1 MEIAYKISK
10 PLKGL
15 FGGLGWK
22 FIISGDRKTAPP
34 PTSIAASIVLLF
46 NSVGIVFGVIVLVAS
61 IGNFLI
67 PSFAV
72 DALLAKN
79 AIYFFEHVFINAKIY
94 MAIKALY
101 ELVPEYTGKPWKT
114 PRLFAIAWAALVILV
129 QAVYF
134 RHLVQDMTMPEAE
147 LVPGQR
153 AVVICTGAVKKIL
166 IIGAEN
172 APIKVE
178 NTQSNPCIQ
187 MASSETL
194 ELDIAVDVAAYQDD
208 VLSLK
213 DSHCRVNTLHL
224 AFLRLSRAPPH
235 L

>member
-1 MEIAYKISK
+1 MFILIVRNILLSVALISHIA
-10 PLKGL
+10 PL
-15 FGGLGWK
+15 
-22 FIISGDRKTAPP
+22 
-34 PTSIAASIVLLF
+34 AS
-46 NSVGIVFGVIVLVAS
+46 VA
-61 IGNFLI
+61 
-67 PSFAV
+67 
-72 DALLAKN
+72 
-79 AIYFFEHVFINAKIY
+79 
-94 MAIKALY
+94 
-101 ELVPEYTGKPWKT
+101 
-114 PRLFAIAWAALVILV
+114 
-129 QAVYF
+129 
-134 RHLVQDMTMPEAE
+134 EAE

-187 MASSETL
+187 TASSETP
-194 ELDIAVDVAAYQDD
+194 ELDVAVDVAAYQDD

>member
-46 NSVGIVFGVIVLVAS
+46 NSVGIVFGVIILVAS

-114 PRLFAIAWAALVILV
+114 PRLFAIAWAAVVILV
-129 QAVYF
+129 QAVYSL
-134 RHLVQDMTMPEAE
+134 HLVQDMTMPA
-147 LVPGQR
+147 
-153 AVVICTGAVKKIL
+153 
-166 IIGAEN
+166 
-172 APIKVE
+172 
-178 NTQSNPCIQ
+178 
-187 MASSETL
+187 
-194 ELDIAVDVAAYQDD
+194 
-208 VLSLK
+208 
-213 DSHCRVNTLHL
+213 
-224 AFLRLSRAPPH
+224 
-235 L
+235 

>member
-1 MEIAYKISK
+1 LEIAYKISK
-10 PLKGL
+10 PFKGL

-46 NSVGIVFGVIVLVAS
+46 NSVGIVFGAIVLVAS
-61 IGNFLI
+61 IVNFLI

-114 PRLFAIAWAALVILV
+114 PRLFAIAWAAVVILV

-134 RHLVQDMTMPEAE
+134 LHLVQDMTMPA
-147 LVPGQR
+147 
-153 AVVICTGAVKKIL
+153 
-166 IIGAEN
+166 
-172 APIKVE
+172 
-178 NTQSNPCIQ
+178 
-187 MASSETL
+187 
-194 ELDIAVDVAAYQDD
+194 
-208 VLSLK
+208 
-213 DSHCRVNTLHL
+213 
-224 AFLRLSRAPPH
+224 
-235 L
+235 